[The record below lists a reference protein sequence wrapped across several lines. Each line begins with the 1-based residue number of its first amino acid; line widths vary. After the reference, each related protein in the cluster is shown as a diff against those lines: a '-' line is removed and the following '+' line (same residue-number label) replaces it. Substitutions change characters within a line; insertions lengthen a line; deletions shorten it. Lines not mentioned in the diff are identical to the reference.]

1 MKDNNNKMSSFTR
14 GSQIFMHSL
23 RMAGQGIKTTSLL
36 GGIVALSWLIFRASG
51 KIQLTDLYY
60 WVMVGFAHI
69 KLSIGEIFYDRQA
82 IIITSY
88 DFILQQHRTMPAL
101 EFIQR
106 IWQAPIG
113 QRIMNFELWLF
124 NNSIFEAIAAFFLS
138 LSSSSIFFII
148 RGRKNMQ
155 KTKIRGAEIV
165 SPQILAKMLRKE
177 KVASDIHIADLPLV
191 KNSERQHILVTGT
204 TGSGKT
210 NFLHELLPQIR
221 ARGDRAVIIDVNGTF
236 VSSYYDEANDLLLN
250 PYDSRSEHWLPWAD
264 CNYDYDYDTL
274 ASALVGSGSFSEPFW
289 DETAKQVIIS
299 ALKATKDHQSID
311 ELQHII
317 KHTSSEEYSNF
328 FAGSDAAAFTDKE
341 AGKTMMSIRTHVAN
355 KIKPFV
361 PLTNT
366 STPFSIRKHILEPK
380 KDWLFISSIPTQRE
394 ALKPLIACWFEII
407 LNALMTRNP
416 SEANA
421 NLWIIIDELPSLDK
435 INSLKT
441 ALAESRKFGGCIV
454 AGVQNIHQL
463 IHLYGQSG
471 ALNLLDQFNSRFI
484 FRVSDQEI
492 ARITSRMLGEYEMR
506 ESQESLSYGANTIRD
521 GVNIN
526 TIEKKN
532 QLVLPSEIS
541 TLRSLQCYVRL
552 PGSWPITKLSMQY
565 HNRNILSKHFITSV
579 SEERLNSESKI
590 AKEQSST

>member
-1 MKDNNNKMSSFTR
+1 
-14 GSQIFMHSL
+14 MHSL

-36 GGIVALSWLIFRASG
+36 GGIIALAWLIFRASG
-51 KIQLTDLYY
+51 KIQLNDFYY
-60 WVMVGFAHI
+60 WAMVGFAHI
-69 KLSIGEIFYDRQA
+69 KLSIGEIFYNKQT

-88 DFILQQHRTMPAL
+88 DFILEQNRTMPAL
-101 EFIQR
+101 EFIQHLR
-106 IWQAPIG
+106 QAPIG
-113 QRIMNFELWLF
+113 HRIIDFQYWLIY
-124 NNSIFEAIAAFFLS
+124 NSIFEAIAVFSLS
-138 LSSSSIFFII
+138 LTGASIFFII

-165 SPQILAKMLRKE
+165 SPQILAKMLRK
-177 KVASDIHIADLPLV
+177 KKAASDIKIAGLPII
-191 KNSERQHILVTGT
+191 KDSERQHILVTGT

-250 PYDSRSEHWLPWAD
+250 PYDSRSEQWLPWAD

-274 ASALVGSGSFSEPFW
+274 ASALVGSGSFSDPFW

-299 ALKATKDHQSID
+299 ALKATKDQQSIE

-317 KHTSSEEYSNF
+317 KHKSSKEYSNF

-366 STPFSIRKHILEPK
+366 ASPFSLRKHILQPS

-492 ARITSRMLGEYEMR
+492 ARITSKMLGEYEMR
-506 ESQESLSYGANTIRD
+506 ERQESLSYGANTIRD

-526 TIEKKN
+526 TIEKRN

-565 HNRNILSKHFITSV
+565 HNRNIQNKHFITNV
-579 SEERLNSESKI
+579 SEGTSSYKTKTV
-590 AKEQSST
+590 KEPSSN